1 MKKKLLSTLLAV
13 TVAASL
19 IAGCGAGSGAASP
32 GSDASGTG
40 MPEETSAGTEEV
52 SVEAKENTGEIKT
65 GGTLKIVTGQT
76 PSIVGYTPEI
86 TTNSHIQFLRTAYD
100 SLLFYDEDGKLA
112 PCLAESWESDAE
124 ELTLTFKLYEG
135 VKFSDD
141 TDFNAEAVKWNIEQY
156 QAAGRI
162 EAANVDSIECP
173 DEKTVVIKLKEWNS
187 ASLESIGFFIYYMS
201 PTAVENNGVEWA
213 RINSSGTGPFVLKS
227 FEQGVSIKYEKNPL
241 YRVAGQPYLD
251 GIDFT
256 IISDAATI
264 ENTLVSGEADMI
276 SYTPIDTI
284 KNLDPTGEY
293 VLETNSNGVGVEMTG
308 IIPSSAQEGNPFAD
322 VKVRQAFCY
331 AVDVDTITAALG
343 YGYYTVTNQWAAPNA
358 VTYNKEVAGY
368 PYNPEKAKELLA
380 EAGYGDGFDT
390 TFWSPAGSSNW
401 ATAIC
406 DNLNAV
412 GIRAKV
418 ELIDGAKNGELMTG
432 GWDGIMFHYASV
444 GPDLGL
450 FMGRHLDVAGSY
462 YASGIQHP
470 EDCIQLLND
479 IRIAPDE
486 DTKVAKELELQK
498 KIYDEYALFG
508 KPLYITLIAGLKYP
522 YVQGDNFAK
531 NHAATWTPATCWL
544 DK

>member
-156 QAAGRI
+156 QAAGRT

-498 KIYDEYALFG
+498 KYMMNTLYLGNLFI
-508 KPLYITLIAGLKYP
+508 L
-522 YVQGDNFAK
+522 
-531 NHAATWTPATCWL
+531 H
-544 DK
+544 

>member
-156 QAAGRI
+156 QAAGRT

-343 YGYYTVTNQWAAPNA
+343 YGYYTVTNQWATPNA

>member
-76 PSIVGYTPEI
+76 PSIVGYTPAI

-156 QAAGRI
+156 QAAGRT

>member
-156 QAAGRI
+156 QAAGRT

-432 GWDGIMFHYASV
+432 GWDGIMFHNASV

>member
-284 KNLDPTGEY
+284 KNLDSTGEY

>member
-241 YRVAGQPYLD
+241 YSVAGQPYLD
-251 GIDFT
+251 GLDFT

>member
-86 TTNSHIQFLRTAYD
+86 TANSHIQFLRTAYD

-156 QAAGRI
+156 QAAGRT